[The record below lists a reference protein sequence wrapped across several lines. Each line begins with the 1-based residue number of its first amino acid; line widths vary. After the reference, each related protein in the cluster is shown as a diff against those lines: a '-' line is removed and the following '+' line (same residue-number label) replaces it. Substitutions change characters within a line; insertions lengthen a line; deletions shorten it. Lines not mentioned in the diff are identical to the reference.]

1 MNLEY
6 KFDNI
11 SLRILDKQYASM
23 ILAFCNR
30 NKEIFEHYEIDKP
43 LNFYTLAFQEKLV
56 EAEYNGFLHGTYVRF
71 YMFDNNIS
79 NKIIGTISFSDM
91 KRNAFF
97 SCQIGYKI
105 DSNYV
110 NQGYG
115 FKMLSNSIRIMESEC
130 HMHRIGAYILPGNMP
145 SIKLVEKVG
154 FELEGIAKSYVLM
167 NNKWTD
173 HLSYAY
179 IATQN

>member
-11 SLRILDKQYASM
+11 SLRVLDTQYASM
-23 ILAFCNR
+23 ILLFCDKS
-30 NKEIFEHYEIDKP
+30 KEIFEQYEIDKP
-43 LNFYTLAFQEKLV
+43 LNFYTLAFQKKLI
-56 EAEYNGFLHGTYVRF
+56 EAEYDGFLHGTYVRF
-71 YMFDNNIS
+71 YMFDRRFPD
-79 NKIIGTISFSDM
+79 KIIGTISFSDM
-91 KRNAFF
+91 KRTAFF

-105 DSNYV
+105 DPDYI

-115 FKMLSNSIRIMESEC
+115 FKMLSNSIRIMENEC
-130 HMHRIGAYILPGNMP
+130 NMHRIGAYILPDNQP

-154 FELEGIAKSYVLM
+154 FQLEGIAKSYVLM
-167 NNKWTD
+167 NGKWID

-179 IATQN
+179 ISTKN

>member
-6 KFDNI
+6 EFDNI
-11 SLRILDKQYASM
+11 SLKVLDRQYAP
-23 ILAFCNR
+23 LVLPFYEK
-30 NKEIFEHYEIDKP
+30 NKEIFEQYEIDKP
-43 LNFYTLAFQEKLV
+43 LNFYTLEFQKKLID
-56 EAEYNGFLHGTYVRF
+56 AEYEGFLHGNYVRF
-71 YMFDNNIS
+71 YMFDKDIPD
-79 NKIIGTISFSDM
+79 KIIGTISFSDM

-130 HMHRIGAYILPGNMP
+130 HMHRIGAYILPGNQP

-154 FELEGIAKSYVLM
+154 FELEGIARSYVLM
-167 NNKWTD
+167 NNKWID

-179 IATQN
+179 ITTPN

>member
-23 ILAFCNR
+23 ILAFANC
-30 NKEIFEHYEIDKP
+30 NKEIFEQYEIDKP
-43 LNFYTLAFQEKLV
+43 LNFYTLEFQEKLV
-56 EAEYNGFLHGTYVRF
+56 EAEYNGFLHGNYVRF
-71 YMFDNNIS
+71 YLFDNNIS
-79 NKIIGTISFSDM
+79 DKIIGTISFSDM

-105 DSNYV
+105 NSNYV

-115 FKMLSNSIRIMESEC
+115 FKMLSNSIKIMESEC
-130 HMHRIGAYILPGNMP
+130 HMHRIGAYILPGNQP

-167 NNKWTD
+167 NNKWVD

-179 IATQN
+179 IITPD

>member
-71 YMFDNNIS
+71 YMFDKRIPD
-79 NKIIGTISFSDM
+79 KIIGTISFSDM

-105 DSNYV
+105 DSDYV

-115 FKMLSNSIRIMESEC
+115 FKMLSNSILIMKNEC
-130 HMHRIGAYILPGNMP
+130 NMHRIGAYILPANQP

-154 FELEGIAKSYVLM
+154 FKLEGIAKSYVQM
-167 NNKWTD
+167 KGKWID
-173 HLSYAY
+173 HLCYAY
-179 IATQN
+179 ISTLD

>member
-6 KFDNI
+6 EFDDI
-11 SLRILDKQYASM
+11 SLRILDKRYASM
-23 ILAFCNR
+23 ILPFCDK
-30 NKEIFEHYEIDKP
+30 NKEIFEQYEIDKP
-43 LNFYTLAFQEKLV
+43 LNFYTLEFQTKLID
-56 EAEYNGFLHGTYVRF
+56 AEFEGFLHGTYVRF
-71 YMFDNNIS
+71 YMFDKNIP

-105 DSNYV
+105 DSEYI

-115 FKMLSNSIRIMESEC
+115 FKMLSNSIKIMENEC
-130 HMHRIGAYILPGNMP
+130 HMHRIGAYILPGNEP

-154 FELEGIAKSYVLM
+154 FQLEGIAKSYVLM
-167 NNKWTD
+167 NGKWID

-179 IATQN
+179 ISNPS

>member
-6 KFDNI
+6 EFDNI
-11 SLRILDKQYASM
+11 SLRILDKNYASL
-23 ILAFCNR
+23 ILSFYYKNR
-30 NKEIFEHYEIDKP
+30 EEFEQYEIDKP
-43 LNFYTLAFQEKLV
+43 LNFYTLEFQEKLIA
-56 EAEYNGFLHGTYVRF
+56 AEYDGFLHGNYVRF
-71 YMFDNNIS
+71 YMFDKNIPD
-79 NKIIGTISFSDM
+79 KIIGTISFSDM

-115 FKMLSNSIRIMESEC
+115 FKMLSNSIKIMEKEC
-130 HMHRIGAYILPGNMP
+130 HMHRIGAYILPGNQP

-154 FELEGIAKSYVLM
+154 FELEGIARSYVLM
-167 NNKWTD
+167 NNKWID